1 MMFCDDCSDRYH
13 QLMALEFETCLKNST
28 NDLLIFEKTDFQR
41 RRLSL
46 SNYFS
51 RLTRGQAVSDEQ
63 KPLFDL
69 LGDVNEAYAMK
80 YLTTFLAKFLRKDI
94 VMQKRPDIFCQALVL
109 LGYIEEVE
117 STKYKL
123 TMALDKEKMSF
134 YAK

>member
-1 MMFCDDCSDRYH
+1 M
-13 QLMALEFETCLKNST
+13 
-28 NDLLIFEKTDFQR
+28 
-41 RRLSL
+41 